1 MAAIQLF
8 FLVLAAAYLFA
19 QSVDS
24 GYGGHS
30 MRRSSYPPFR
40 TTHHRRRRW

>member
-8 FLVLAAAYLFA
+8 FLVLTVAYLFA

-24 GYGGHS
+24 GYSGHS
-30 MRRSSYPPFR
+30 MRRSSYRPFR
-40 TTHHRRRRW
+40 TTYRRRRRW